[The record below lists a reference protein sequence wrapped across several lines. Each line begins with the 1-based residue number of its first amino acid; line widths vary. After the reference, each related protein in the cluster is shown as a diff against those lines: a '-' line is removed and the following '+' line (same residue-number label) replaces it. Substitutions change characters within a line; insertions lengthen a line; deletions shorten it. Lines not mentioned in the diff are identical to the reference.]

1 MLLWVSLKI
10 GHLKISW
17 LTMPPR
23 ASVAVCVGVRALA
36 FSLHLEQVAWGRF
49 RLVVFNA
56 FFVSQCFSYIYIY
69 NIYICIPTF
78 VYIYVYMYIYIC
90 VYILYYIVCIHP
102 LLASLS
108 CYGNRI
114 MQLVVAVR
122 SMARA
127 MTRSPGPSMRRWNTS
142 GGLFQRLWNS
152 SGNMWEYH
160 WVE

>member
-1 MLLWVSLKI
+1 MLLCISLKII

-23 ASVAVCVGVRALA
+23 ASVAFCVGRTSCLR
-36 FSLHLEQVAWGRF
+36 SLSTSCLQCV
-49 RLVVFNA
+49 L
-56 FFVSQCFSYIYIY
+56 CFSMCLIYIYIY
-69 NIYICIPTF
+69 TYVCIHIC
-78 VYIYVYMYIYIC
+78 VYIYM
-90 VYILYYIVCIHP
+90 YILYYIVCIHL

-114 MQLVVAVR
+114 MQFVVAVR

-152 SGNMWEYH
+152 SGNIWENQ

>member
-1 MLLWVSLKI
+1 MVLWVSLKI
-10 GHLKISW
+10 GHFKISW

-23 ASVAVCVGVRALA
+23 AYVAVCVGIRALA
-36 FSLHLEQVAWGRF
+36 FRTSCLRSLSTCCLQCV
-49 RLVVFNA
+49 L
-56 FFVSQCFSYIYIY
+56 CFSMFLIYIYIH
-69 NIYICIPTF
+69 IYICISTF
-78 VYIYVYMYIYIC
+78 VYIYVYIYIC
-90 VYILYYIVCIHP
+90 IMYYIVCIHP
-102 LLASLS
+102 LLASFS
-108 CYGNRI
+108 CYGNLI

-152 SGNMWEYH
+152 SGNIWEYH